1 MRLRPLRAD
10 STAPGL
16 PLPFASAPFTSK
28 KTGGKVMAI
37 DRWRPR
43 GSLARRGAEPFRTF
57 DDFVSRMFDDW
68 FSPRAVGEARGWSPA
83 VDMIDRKDE
92 IVLRADV
99 PGLEQKDI
107 HVSVDNGM
115 LTIRG
120 TRQAETEAKDEDYYC
135 CERWA
140 GSFSRTMAL
149 PAGIDPDK
157 IKATFKNGVLEVHVP
172 KSAQAAGKA
181 IEVKAA

>member
-1 MRLRPLRAD
+1 MAIELWRPRWGMPRRGTEPLRA
-10 STAPGL
+10 
-16 PLPFASAPFTSK
+16 
-28 KTGGKVMAI
+28 
-37 DRWRPR
+37 
-43 GSLARRGAEPFRTF
+43 F
-57 DDFVSRMFDDW
+57 DDLVGRMFDDW
-68 FSPRAVGEARGWSPA
+68 MSPRLSGEARGWSPA

-107 HVSVDNGM
+107 KVNVENGM
-115 LTIRG
+115 LIIHG
-120 TRQAETEAKDEDYYC
+120 TREAEREAKDDDYYC

-149 PAGIDPDK
+149 PPGIDPDK

-172 KSAQAAGKA
+172 KAPQAIGKSIEIQAA
-181 IEVKAA
+181 